1 MPVAAPRTDEA
12 DDRLHDGRL
21 VISLDFELH
30 WGVRD
35 RRSTA
40 SYGANLRG
48 VWDVVPRML
57 ELFEQRGIR
66 ATWATVGFLMAQDRD
81 ELLEHVPRIRPHYVD
96 PRLDPYCELV
106 SIGSDERD
114 DPYHF
119 ASSLVGAI
127 IEAPGQELATHTF
140 SHYYAMEP
148 NIAPDALAADLEA
161 ALALAARRGVAIT
174 SIVFPRNQ
182 VSRAALRV
190 CRELGLTAFRGTEH
204 ARYQAPRAGTDA
216 SRRVRAARMVDTYVP
231 LGTHHVAR
239 PSLVEG
245 MVNVPA
251 SRFLRPWRGTVA
263 MLEPLRVARILTA
276 MSSAARG
283 GAVFHLWWH
292 PHNFGV
298 HQDENLRVLDR
309 ILGHYD
315 RLRETHGYRSATMHD
330 VAEEHRARIG
340 T

>member
-1 MPVAAPRTDEA
+1 MPLAE
-12 DDRLHDGRL
+12 DRPHAGRL

-35 RRSTA
+35 RLSTA

-81 ELLEHVPRIRPHYVD
+81 ELLEHAPRIRPRYVN
-96 PRLDPYCELV
+96 PRLDPYSELV
-106 SIGSDERD
+106 RLGRDERD

-127 IEAPGQELATHTF
+127 IAAPGQELATHTF
-140 SHYYAMEP
+140 SHFYAMEP
-148 NIAPDALAADLEA
+148 NVALDALSADLEA

-190 CRELGLTAFRGTEH
+190 CRELGLTAFRGTEA
-204 ARYQAPRAGTDA
+204 ARYQAPRAGSHA

-231 LGTHHVAR
+231 LGAHHVAR

-251 SRFLRPWRGTVA
+251 SRFLRPWRGAVA
-263 MLEPLRVARILTA
+263 VLEPLRLARILTA
-276 MSSAARG
+276 MSSAARS

-298 HQDENLRVLDR
+298 HQDENLRVLDCVLR
-309 ILGHYD
+309 HYD
-315 RLRETHGYRSATMHD
+315 RLNETYDYRSATMRD
-330 VAEEHRARIG
+330 VADEYRARAR